1 MKSLPITW
9 NAIPDTTGY
18 LHTLVKSIAAILC
31 HSQLSGTPIP
41 PEDII
46 TASGFAHRMWVA
58 ADLCPS
64 AMSIWD
70 FSQQTAW
77 FENAGISCDY
87 VSRMWEESALEP
99 ERRLAAEQQI
109 KDGIDRGIG
118 SAAWDVGGG
127 EWGIIRGYDDAES
140 LYEVLKPDGS
150 IETLPYGKLGNLGI
164 PILSVLTPLKISSKP
179 ADILV
184 RDTVRLAASHLR
196 GEEWSSGNASGLAAY
211 SALITCVESGAF
223 DTAWNLDY
231 YLGTY
236 AALKSHAAVFYEK
249 HIATDTIC
257 ESLAKEYRIT
267 ADTWM
272 TAFRCKTSDT
282 APAEKRH
289 IIADCLHTAYA
300 AETRALA
307 IIEAE
312 CVLHP

>member
-196 GEEWSSGNASGLAAY
+196 GEEWSSGNVSGLAAY
-211 SALITCVESGAF
+211 PALIACVENGAF
-223 DTAWNLDY
+223 DQTWNLDY

-236 AALKSHAAVFYEK
+236 AALKAHAASFYDRHRADHPICDVLAAAYSTVSDAWNHACQCSHADIAADGNRRCIIDAL
-249 HIATDTIC
+249 HIA
-257 ESLAKEYRIT
+257 
-267 ADTWM
+267 
-272 TAFRCKTSDT
+272 
-282 APAEKRH
+282 
-289 IIADCLHTAYA
+289 HTA
-300 AETRALA
+300 EVRALA
-307 IIEAE
+307 FMET
-312 CVLHP
+312 V

>member
-18 LHTLVKSIAAILC
+18 LHTLVKSVAAILS
-31 HSQLSGTPIP
+31 HSQLSGTLIP

-70 FSQQTAW
+70 FSRQTAW
-77 FENAGISCDY
+77 FANAGLSCDY
-87 VSRMWEESALEP
+87 VSRMWEESALET

-127 EWGIIRGYDDAES
+127 EWGVIRGYDNAEA

-150 IETLPYGKLGNLGI
+150 IVTLPYDKLGNLDI
-164 PILSVLTPLKISSKP
+164 PILSVLMPRTYEPKP
-179 ADILV
+179 AEILV
-184 RDTVRLAASHLR
+184 RNTVRLAAAHLR

-211 SALITCVESGAF
+211 PVLIACVESGTF
-223 DTAWNLDY
+223 DNAWNLDY

-236 AALKSHAAVFYEK
+236 AALKSHAAAFYEK
-249 HIATDTIC
+249 HIVTDAVC

-282 APAEKRH
+282 ARAEKRR
-289 IIADCLHTAYA
+289 IIADCLRTAYA

-307 IIEAE
+307 RMEAE
-312 CVLHP
+312 